1 LEEKMADFYQN
12 SIFTTLQNLTN
23 RPFGDM
29 SEELLKFARKR
40 KIALLLP
47 ALYSEFETEAMGLII
62 EELKKIPFIE
72 TVVLSLDQ
80 ANKEHIEDVKRR
92 LSMLPQEVKI
102 IWNHGPKI
110 QELYDELLKEDFPL
124 DIPGKGRVVWM
135 GMGYVLS
142 QNKHHVIALHDCDIK
157 NYNKELVGRLVYP
170 LLNKN
175 LNYRFAKGYYARAND
190 KLYGRVKRLFYIPL
204 IRALKKIVGS
214 ENHFLCFLDN
224 FRYALSGE
232 FAFVSDLART
242 IRIAPTWGLE
252 VSILSD
258 VYQTENLNK
267 ICQVE
272 IMDTYEHKHNV
283 IDVTKPN
290 HGLLRMATDIAK
302 TTFRVLSQ
310 DGISMSEAFYR
321 TLLAT
326 YVQEARKAIEQ
337 YYALAEING
346 LNYDRHDEIKSVESY
361 TLAIKNAWEEF
372 IENPIGVRLISP
384 WIRIESAL
392 PGFMEKLSDYVR
404 EDNE

>member
-1 LEEKMADFYQN
+1 MADFYQN
-12 SIFTTLQNLTN
+12 SIFSTLQNLTN
-23 RPFGDM
+23 RSFGDM
-29 SEELLKFARKR
+29 SEEILKFARRR

-80 ANKEHIEDVKRR
+80 ANKEQFEDVKRR

-110 QELYDELLKEDFPL
+110 QGLYDELLKEDFPL
-124 DIPGKGRVVWM
+124 NIPGKGRVVWM

-157 NYNKELVGRLVYP
+157 NYKKELVARLVYP
-170 LLNKN
+170 LVNRN
-175 LNYRFAKGYYARAND
+175 LNYRFAKGYYARASD

-242 IRIAPTWGLE
+242 IRISPTWGLE
-252 VSILSD
+252 VSILSE
-258 VYQTENLNK
+258 VYQSENLNK

-272 IMDTYEHKHNV
+272 IMDTYEHKHNI

-326 YVQEARKAIEQ
+326 YVQEARKTIEQ

-361 TLAIKNAWEEF
+361 SLAIKNAWEEF
-372 IENPIGVRLISP
+372 TENPIGVRLISP

-392 PGFMEKLSDYVR
+392 PGFMEKLSDYVK

>member
-1 LEEKMADFYQN
+1 
-12 SIFTTLQNLTN
+12 
-23 RPFGDM
+23 M
-29 SEELLKFARKR
+29 SEEILKFARRR

-80 ANKEHIEDVKRR
+80 ANKEQFEDVKRR

-110 QELYDELLKEDFPL
+110 QGLYDELLKEDFPL
-124 DIPGKGRVVWM
+124 NIPGKGRVVWM

-157 NYNKELVGRLVYP
+157 NYKKELVARLVYP
-170 LLNKN
+170 LVNRN
-175 LNYRFAKGYYARAND
+175 LNYRFAKGYYARASD

-242 IRIAPTWGLE
+242 IRISPTWGLE
-252 VSILSD
+252 VSILSE
-258 VYQTENLNK
+258 VYQSENLNK

-272 IMDTYEHKHNV
+272 IMDTYEHKHNI

-326 YVQEARKAIEQ
+326 YVQEARKTIEQ

-361 TLAIKNAWEEF
+361 SLAIKNAWEEF
-372 IENPIGVRLISP
+372 TENPIGVRLISP

-392 PGFMEKLSDYVR
+392 PGFMEKLSDYVK

>member
-1 LEEKMADFYQN
+1 MADFYQN
-12 SIFTTLQNLTN
+12 SIFSTLQNLTN
-23 RPFGDM
+23 RSFGDM
-29 SEELLKFARKR
+29 SEEILKFARRR

-80 ANKEHIEDVKRR
+80 ANKEQFEDVKRR

-102 IWNHGPKI
+102 IWNHGQKI

-124 DIPGKGRVVWM
+124 NIPGKGRVVWM

-157 NYNKELVGRLVYP
+157 NYKKELVARLVYP
-170 LLNKN
+170 LVNRN
-175 LNYRFAKGYYARAND
+175 LNYRFAKGYYARASD

-242 IRIAPTWGLE
+242 IRISPTWGLE
-252 VSILSD
+252 VSILSE
-258 VYQTENLNK
+258 VYQSENLNK

-272 IMDTYEHKHNV
+272 IMDTYEHKHNI

-326 YVQEARKAIEQ
+326 YVQEARKTIEQ

-361 TLAIKNAWEEF
+361 SLAIKNAWEEF
-372 IENPIGVRLISP
+372 TENPIGVRLISP

-392 PGFMEKLSDYVR
+392 PGFMEKLSDYVK